1 MSDRPSI
8 AKRTPTL
15 YISGLFVENLFGFY
29 TYDQK
34 VKPSSDE
41 RSERL
46 ILIYG
51 DNGSGKTTIVRLI
64 YHLLSRSS
72 QRGHRTFIARTRFK
86 KFGLY
91 FSDGRTLTVR
101 KLEDTGVGSYV
112 LSISREDEILQQIEV
127 GVTKDDTEIT
137 VKNKDLDDKELRAFF
152 DELFPEDIECYLL
165 SDNREFSS
173 DQIIEENARRENL
186 IRARSHDFILDVGDL
201 IRRQSSAI
209 DEATRQLRQ
218 SVERAE
224 SWIKTQTLEARS
236 ANDASVSDIY
246 TDLIRRLGIDGTPH
260 TNKPTSLRKHILDR
274 VRSLAQST
282 KELSTLGLA
291 SDVPEVALIDAI
303 NSANEQSISTITQ
316 ILEPY
321 FDSVQARI
329 LGLGE
334 MANRLNTFVSTIN
347 QFYKNKIVK
356 IDAVSGIQIMTKAG
370 DRIPVE
376 VLSSGEKHL
385 LMMMCNILV
394 GTSQKSLFLVD
405 EPELSLNVKWQ
416 RSLVDALLD
425 LSSGSAIQF
434 FMATHS
440 IELLAK
446 HKHSTLRLQNIS
458 T

>member
-1 MSDRPSI
+1 MSG
-8 AKRTPTL
+8 RTSKESKMPTS
-15 YISGLFVENLFGFY
+15 YITGIFVKKLFGLY

-34 VKPSSDE
+34 VTALSDE

-46 ILIYG
+46 ILMYG
-51 DNGSGKTTIVRLI
+51 DNGSGKTTIVRLV

-72 QRGHRTFIARTRFK
+72 KRGHRTFVAKTQFER
-86 KFGLY
+86 FGLY
-91 FSDGRTLTVR
+91 FSDGRTLTVN
-101 KLEDTGVGSYV
+101 KKEDTGIGSYV
-112 LSISREDEILQQIEV
+112 LSVSHEGEILRKVEV
-127 GVTKDDTEIT
+127 GVSWDDTE
-137 VKNKDLDDKELRAFF
+137 VAVRDRDVDDKELDQFF
-152 DELFPEDIECYLL
+152 DELFPEALECYLL

-173 DQIIEENARRENL
+173 DQINADRTRREKLMRFGSHEIFMDANDIL
-186 IRARSHDFILDVGDL
+186 RPRS
-201 IRRQSSAI
+201 SEI

-224 SWIKTQTLEARS
+224 SWIKTITLEARS

-246 TDLIRRLGIDGTPH
+246 TDLIKRLGVDGPTG
-260 TNKPTSLRKHILDR
+260 TSKPTSLKEHLLNR
-274 VRSLAQST
+274 VHSLARST
-282 KELSTLGLA
+282 KKLSTLGLA
-291 SDVPEVALIDAI
+291 SDVPETALIDAI
-303 NSANEQSISTITQ
+303 SSASEESISTITQ

-329 LGLGE
+329 DGLGE

-356 IDAVSGIQIMTKAG
+356 IDAVSGIQIATKNG

-394 GTSQKSLFLVD
+394 GTSKKSLFLVD

-416 RSLVDALLD
+416 RTLVDALLD

-434 FMATHS
+434 LMATHS

-446 HKHSTLRLQNIS
+446 HKHSTLRLKNTS
-458 T
+458 D